1 MKFFTSSWVLKI
13 SARLLIR
20 FASLYFMALITCFTF
35 VIESAHR
42 AKIPVA
48 MCGEMAGDPY
58 ATILLIGFGLDKL
71 SVTPDSIP

>member
-1 MKFFTSSWVLKI
+1 
-13 SARLLIR
+13 
-20 FASLYFMALITCFTF
+20 MALITCFTF